1 MKLSAE
7 AKKNILAIGFLVLS
21 VAVLAII
28 VIGAIVMG
36 TAHHS
41 NPLP

>member
-7 AKKNILAIGFLVLS
+7 AKKNILAVGFLVLS
-21 VAVLAII
+21 IGVLVLI

>member
-1 MKLSAE
+1 MKLSSDT
-7 AKKNILAIGFLVLS
+7 KKSILAIGFLILS
-21 VAVLAII
+21 IAVL
-28 VIGAIVMG
+28 VLLVVGALSMG

>member
-1 MKLSAE
+1 MKLSSE
-7 AKKNILAIGFLVLS
+7 TKKSILAIGFLVLS
-21 VAVLAII
+21 IAVVLLLI
-28 VIGAIVMG
+28 VGAIFMG